1 MLNVDYS
8 KIINFFSKVVTLND
22 HEKEELIDKLEVFHF
37 KKKELILKEGTTSNY
52 VYFVNSGILRSYYLK
67 DGEEFTTQFYF
78 ENSYC
83 SSYNSFLTQSKS
95 RINIECLSDTELL
108 ALSYKNV
115 QSMYKTSKAFNT
127 FGRRISEFLYI
138 DFYKRS
144 SSFLLDDAK
153 TRYLAILKERPE
165 VLKFIPNYMIASY
178 IGITPESLSR
188 LKKQLLSE

>member
-1 MLNVDYS
+1 MHNVDYS
-8 KIINFFSKVVTLND
+8 KIIGFFSMIVNLND
-22 HEKEELIDKLEVFHF
+22 HEKKDLINKLEVFHF
-37 KKKELILKEGTTSNY
+37 KKKDLIVKEGYTSNY

-83 SSYNSFLTQSKS
+83 SSYDSFLTQSKG
-95 RINIECLSDTELL
+95 RLNIECLSDAELL

-127 FGRRISEFLYI
+127 FGRRISELLYL
-138 DFYKRS
+138 DFYKRT

-153 TRYLAILKERPE
+153 TRYLSLLKDRPEILKS
-165 VLKFIPNYMIASY
+165 IPNYMIASY